1 MNNSHQNWFV
11 GLPVQ
16 DTGWFGGVVGA
27 CPEHSE
33 RKTPHSLRVFDAND
47 LHLTVAFLGQCDF
60 QYTTDVREIIDT
72 ISFTPFTITFDTLTT
87 FPPERRPTV
96 VSFTLRDGYDATC
109 ELISRWRE
117 PLLTAGRARPDTR
130 EPLPH
135 VTVARIH
142 RDAGERTIEDITA
155 WAHSRP
161 VPPVSLTIDRVALY
175 TWADD
180 RRERQFQIV
189 HEKRMG

>member
-1 MNNSHQNWFV
+1 MNNTHQNWFV

-16 DTGWFGGVVGA
+16 DTGWFGGVVDEA
-27 CPEHSE
+27 
-33 RKTPHSLRVFDAND
+33 PHGLRIFNAND

-60 QYTTDVREIIDT
+60 QYTDDIKKIIDA
-72 ISFTPFTITFDTLTT
+72 ISFEPFTITFDTLIT

-96 VSFTLRDGYDATC
+96 VSFTLHDGYDATYK
-109 ELISRWRE
+109 LIRRWRE
-117 PLLTAGRARPDTR
+117 PLLSAGHARPDTR

-142 RDAGERTIEDITA
+142 RDAGYREIEDISA
-155 WAHSRP
+155 WAYSRT
-161 VPPVSLTIDRVALY
+161 VPPVSVTIDRVALY

-180 RRERQFQIV
+180 RRERQFKIV
-189 HEKRMG
+189 YEKRMS